1 MIHNPYQE
9 LFQRKNSTFPGAPI
23 CWSVVR
29 YYDTHQRTFF
39 KTKLEAMAYE
49 HSSPVPAQGFFH
61 FYEDQFSRLNSAA
74 EPEKTL
80 AVLLKER
87 AQELRDSYQYL
98 RFWLSV
104 GSDSMTALQAFV
116 DNNIYIDEIVIHLY
130 DNDDINQNDRFG
142 KRALADAAFPYLQAH
157 QDQLKN
163 TKINIYRT
171 DINTLE
177 RWHLDTD
184 GTGEPAHLYGFDM
197 QVLQFRLSTTG
208 AMLTYGTPNAATW
221 CDILGGTKPKL
232 VLKNNRWYLYMIDGA
247 LLSIQA
253 AETTE
258 DFFVSK
264 SVPTLFL
271 KTAHLLKNYFES
283 LGLNEEEVKLWNAT
297 EKNSKKYNRVIGRV
311 LLPDSAYIKLHVSEA
326 DKFLRDAD
334 NQYWTSING
343 QAAARVNKIFQH
355 NLNTFLNTH
364 QYMLNDMPDC
374 ALVNRNIKSY
384 LSKFYCLNDGLMYD
398 SGEI

>member
-1 MIHNPYQE
+1 
-9 LFQRKNSTFPGAPI
+9 
-23 CWSVVR
+23 
-29 YYDTHQRTFF
+29 
-39 KTKLEAMAYE
+39 MAYE

-98 RFWLSV
+98 RFWLSG